1 MTTAATTRQAPLPHP
16 VLGLL
21 RRYCAVL
28 RAAWAARAELA
39 GPQRLADER
48 AFLPAALALQ
58 ETPPHPAPRR
68 AAIAICALFVIAV
81 AWSWLGQVDVVAVAP
96 GRLVIHGH
104 SKIIQPLEAAV
115 VTAIHVRDGDNVAA
129 GQLLIELDPTAP
141 QADAV
146 SVAEQRAHAQAELNR
161 AEALLRESV
170 AIEPGA
176 AHEQA
181 PGERAGPA
189 DHQLEAERQDL
200 QARLARLDADTRRR
214 EAEQAT
220 ASALHA
226 KLQATLPLAVQRER
240 DIQGLSNQG
249 FIAQH
254 AGQDRTRERVEQE
267 RDLATAQAR
276 LAEAQASIA
285 EAQHARA
292 AYLAELRRTLQ
303 ERATKARLEL
313 AQLGQSGRKAEQR
326 SRLTKLTAP
335 VAGTVQQL
343 AVHTA
348 GGVVTPAQAMMVIV
362 PSDAPLVAEV
372 QIDNKDIGFVQP
384 GQTAQIKLETFNFTR
399 YGTLAATVQWVAADA
414 VAAGQRDDG
423 PGAPLQTGNS
433 AQAGQAVFPA
443 QLQLHQS
450 HLYIDGK
457 RVRLGAG
464 LTVSAEIKTG
474 KRQIVDY
481 LLSPIRMRAHESLR
495 EQ

>member
-1 MTTAATTRQAPLPHP
+1 
-16 VLGLL
+16 LGLL
-21 RRYCAVL
+21 ARYCAVL

-39 GPQRLADER
+39 GPQRLSDER

-170 AIEPGA
+170 AIEPEA

-181 PGERAGPA
+181 PGQRGGPA
-189 DHQLEAERQDL
+189 DHQLAAERQDL

-240 DIQGLSNQG
+240 DIQGLSDQG

-276 LAEAQASIA
+276 LAEAQANIA
-285 EAQHARA
+285 EGHRVRA
-292 AYLAELRRTLQ
+292 AYLAELRRMLQ

-326 SRLTKLTAP
+326 SRQTKLTAP

-343 AVHTA
+343 AVHTS
-348 GGVVTPAQAMMVIV
+348 GGVVTPAQALMVIV
-362 PSDAPLVAEV
+362 PLEAPLVAEV

-384 GQTAQIKLETFNFTR
+384 GQAAQIKLETFNFTR

-414 VAAGQRDDG
+414 VAGGQQRGDA
-423 PGAPLQTGNS
+423 GAPLQGGNS
-433 AQAGQAVFPA
+433 AQLAQAVFPA
-443 QLQLHQS
+443 RLQLAS
-450 HLYIDGK
+450 SELVVDGK
-457 RVRLGAG
+457 LVRLGAG
-464 LTVSAEIKTG
+464 LNVTAEVTTG
-474 KRQIVDY
+474 KRRLIEY
-481 LLSPIRMRAHESLR
+481 LVSPVRRLVNESLGER
-495 EQ
+495 